1 MVSSWDGPIS
11 RWWNSQFSRV
21 AFGYAP
27 PAMPTE
33 TIIHRMIGQA
43 DTRPQAPAYF
53 VRKQGAWVSTT
64 WKTYVS
70 EMRET
75 ARALIGLD
83 FEPRDVACILG
94 FNRPEWVL
102 MNLAAMTCGGA
113 AAGIYTTC
121 SPPEVQYVIGH
132 AEAPLVLVENED
144 QWKKVEK
151 ELERLPKL
159 KHVVLMKGAAEVDHP
174 MVLSWEQF
182 LEKGAQVKDAEV
194 DARLAALEPDQL
206 AVLIYTSGTTGP
218 PKGVMLSH
226 ENLTFTTSAAQE
238 LTGIRADDCNLS
250 YLPLS
255 HIAEQIFTIHGP
267 CTAGNAVYYAESIDK
282 VPDNVKEVQPTIFFG
297 VPRIWEKFYAGVN
310 AKLELAEGLKKK
322 LVSWARTVGTQVS
335 ELRCRG
341 EEPSGMLGLQYKLA
355 TKLIFSKLKPAIGL
369 GRARICVSG
378 AAPISREI
386 LEFFASLDIIVLE
399 VYGQSEDTG
408 PTSFNRPGKTKL
420 GTVGPIVPG
429 VEAKIAEDGEILV
442 KGRNVFLGYYKD
454 PEATAETLKDGWLYS
469 GDLGA
474 IDRHGFLSITGRKK
488 EIIVTAGGKNIAP
501 KNIEGSLKNDS
512 LISEAVIIGDR
523 RKYLTVLLTIDE
535 EAAKRCAKGTK
546 ASELHD
552 DDDVRCAVQAAIDG
566 VNKDLA
572 KVETVKK
579 FFILPRQF
587 TMEDGELTPTLK
599 IKRKN
604 VAKNW
609 EREIEAMYAD

>member
-1 MVSSWDGPIS
+1 M
-11 RWWNSQFSRV
+11 
-21 AFGYAP
+21 A
-27 PAMPTE
+27 TE
-33 TIIHRMIGQA
+33 TIVHRMLGQA
-43 DTRPQAPAYF
+43 DKRPHSPAYF
-53 VRKQGAWVSTT
+53 VRKDGGWVSTS
-64 WKTYVS
+64 WKRYVG

-75 ARALIGLD
+75 ARSLIALDL
-83 FEPRDVACILG
+83 EPNQVVCILG

-102 MNLAAMTCGGA
+102 MNLAAMASGGA

-121 SPPEVQYVIGH
+121 SPPEVQYILHH
-132 AEAPLVLVENED
+132 AEAPVVLVENHD
-144 QWKKVEK
+144 QWKKVEA
-151 ELERLPKL
+151 ELERLPNL
-159 KHVVLMKGAAEVDHP
+159 KHVVLMKGAEAVDHP
-174 MVLSWEQF
+174 MVLTWEQF
-182 LEKGAQVKDAEV
+182 LEKGKAVEDKAIDERM
-194 DARLAALEPDQL
+194 DALEPDQL

-226 ENLTFTTSAAQE
+226 RNLTFTTTEAE
-238 LTGIRADDCNLS
+238 RVIGLTADDCNLS

-255 HIAEQIFTIHGP
+255 HIAEQVFTVHGP
-267 CTAGNAVYYAESIDK
+267 CTVGNAVYFAESIEK
-282 VPDNVKEVQPTIFFG
+282 VPDNVKEVQPTVFFG
-297 VPRIWEKFYAGVN
+297 VPRIWEKFYAGIT

-322 LVSWARTVGTQVS
+322 MVSWARTVGTQVS
-335 ELRCRG
+335 ELRCKG
-341 EEPSGMLGLQYKLA
+341 EEPSGLLAIQYKLA

-399 VYGQSEDTG
+399 VYGQSEDCG

-420 GTVGPIVPG
+420 GTVGPIFPG
-429 VEAKIAEDGEILV
+429 IEAKIAEDGEILV
-442 KGRNVFLGYYKD
+442 KGPNVFLGYYKE

-501 KNIEGSLKNDS
+501 KNIEGALKNDS
-512 LISEAVIIGDR
+512 LISEAVVIGDR
-523 RKYLTVLLTIDE
+523 RKYLTVLVTLDE
-535 EAAKRCAKGTK
+535 EVAKAQTKSDK
-546 ASELHD
+546 ASEWPAD
-552 DDDVRCAVQAAIDG
+552 DEIQRAVQTAIDE

-579 FFILPRQF
+579 FTILPRQL

-599 IKRKN
+599 VKRKN
-604 VAKNW
+604 VHKNW
-609 EREIEAMYAD
+609 EREIEAMYVD